1 MNFKNAVESVVADV
15 VFFQDSL
22 NDDAL
27 FAEFTMGS
35 GVTYFDRLESSKFK
49 TFIRMKS
56 LDIIGREEPLNADA
70 AIQYIRDYFIYEE
83 DAEKV
88 DIYIRTVGN
97 LKDGIEYSLKDKKQ
111 NVVLVDKEGWK
122 LSTQT
127 VHKFLHSS
135 VSKAQVVPKRCE
147 ESPLKLLKPFVNL
160 NGDDFILFVV
170 WLIQAFC
177 TGNHF
182 ALLVTAERGS
192 GKSTI
197 SRIARMI
204 IEPSGVDISHLSNKK
219 EELLNTLSNL
229 YLVCFD
235 NVRNISQEQSDLLC
249 SAITKGTATKR
260 ALYTDND
267 MYVQKLHN
275 AVLINGISVYPKES
289 DLAERFLIVNL
300 KKLTPDK
307 IRREKEFWDSFNNKL
322 PYILGSIFNTLS
334 KAMRYFETLSLQN
347 MPRMADAFA
356 DMVAIALALGVSEDE
371 FRAIYDNN
379 VVKMNRLRSETPLVK
394 AANDL
399 ITSLNG
405 KRAIEDT
412 AEKILEL
419 LKNNY
424 TGDVSDLPVD
434 GSHLSR
440 LVDMEHQ
447 SLSDAGLRINIDD
460 TFSDATRIKIIKKKS
475 KKNKK

>member
-1 MNFKNAVESVVADV
+1 MKFIDLVEAVMGNVTVY
-15 VFFQDSL
+15 QDTL

-27 FAEFTMGS
+27 FAEFTVGS
-35 GVTYFDRLESSKFK
+35 GVTYFNRLESSKFK
-49 TFIRMKS
+49 AFLRMKALEITENEQS
-56 LDIIGREEPLNADA
+56 LNAEA
-70 AIQYIRDYFIYEE
+70 AIQYIRDYYMYEE

-88 DIYIRTVGN
+88 DVYIRTVGN
-97 LKDGIEYSLKDKKQ
+97 LEDGIEYSLKDRKQ
-111 NVVLVDKEGWK
+111 RVVVVDKDNWK

-135 VSKAQVVPKRCE
+135 VSKSQIVPKRCE

-160 NGDDFILFVV
+160 KGKDFILFVV

-177 TGNHF
+177 SGNHF

-204 IEPSGVDISHLSNKK
+204 IEPSGADISHLSNKK

-229 YLVCFD
+229 YFVCFD
-235 NVRNISQEQSDLLC
+235 NVRSISQEQSDLLC

-275 AVLINGISVYPKES
+275 AVLINGISAYPKES

-307 IRREKEFWDSFNNKL
+307 IRCEKEFWDSFNNEL

-334 KAMRYFETLSLQN
+334 KAMRCCETLSLKN

-356 DMVAIALALGVSEDE
+356 DMVAIALALGISEKK
-371 FRAIYDNN
+371 FRAIYDDN
-379 VVKMNRLRSETPLVK
+379 VVKMNKLRSETPLVK
-394 AANDL
+394 AVKDL
-399 ITSLNG
+399 MTNLNG

-419 LKNNY
+419 LKINY
-424 TGDVSDLPVD
+424 TGDANDLPAD

-440 LVDMEHQ
+440 VADEEHQ
-447 SLSDAGLRINIDD
+447 ALSDAGFRMNFDD
-460 TFSDATRIKIIKKKS
+460 TYSDATRVKIIKKKTKRY
-475 KKNKK
+475 KK